1 MELFRLFGFAIQP
14 QRLID
19 DDLFV
24 EPEGGQLTVRASL
37 RNALD
42 GSLKIAED
50 SGRLT
55 QITLNVDRSP
65 GEDRTN
71 PLRTAVMDLAFS
83 SGAKTKAAALALAAQ
98 LSRAMDERSPECLF
112 LVAAY
117 REDGSDERRVALWVF
132 PQDEAFRF
140 SPGENDIELLTD
152 IFSRT
157 SALRK
162 MALFSGKSLSTHF
175 LTGEVL
181 DYQTGRADDVASF
194 WIQRFLESSLAITPA
209 AGTKV
214 LADALKRAASAD
226 LNATENQQVHAAALA
241 VHTMPQT
248 HWSLEQIANEFLS
261 GKAREVFLSTAEND
275 ATRTSV
281 FALDRA
287 ALQRGLN
294 YRNFRLPD
302 NVWVSAP
309 INQVGEDKLVQL
321 ETQDGQV
328 DGDGPAER
336 LRIEADVIQDRL
348 GSRRA

>member
-1 MELFRLFGFAIQP
+1 MELFRLYGFAIQP

-19 DDLFV
+19 EDLFV
-24 EPEGGQLTVRASL
+24 DPEGGQLTVRASL
-37 RNALD
+37 RNALN
-42 GSLKIAED
+42 GSLKVAED

-55 QITLNVDRSP
+55 QVTLNVDLSP
-65 GEDRTN
+65 GGGRTN
-71 PLRTAVMDLAFS
+71 PLRTATMNLAFG
-83 SGAKTKAAALALAAQ
+83 SGAKSKAAALALAVQ

-117 REDGSDERRVALWVF
+117 RESGNEERRVALWIF

-162 MALFSGKSLSTHF
+162 MALFSGKELDTHF

-181 DYQTGRADDVASF
+181 DYQTGRADDVANF
-194 WIQRFLESSLAITPA
+194 WIQRFLESRLAITPA

-226 LNATENQQVHAAALA
+226 LNAEENQQVHTAALA
-241 VHTMPQT
+241 IHTMPQT

-261 GKAREVFLSTAEND
+261 GKARDVFLSTAEND

-281 FALDRA
+281 FELDRA

-309 INQVGEDKLVQL
+309 IDQVGDDKLVQV
-321 ETQDGQV
+321 ETQDDRV
-328 DGDGPAER
+328 DGGGPAER
-336 LRIEADVIQDRL
+336 LRIDADVLQDRL